1 MGFFKKIFRRKRS
14 KRNQDNGFFLEGI
27 GSEANIVKKSKSK
40 KKVPSYNSFK
50 SPELSKRDASR
61 NESHSAN
68 IGGKDKRTTPSNDS
82 SYGSSFDSGGGLP
95 AGISSRLQSPV
106 GHLKQKNNFRAN
118 FSDFNDE
125 NNFNRANRS
134 MSPSA
139 SSSYQANGNPRSP
152 QDARRSPNH
161 GLTSPNGGQIRSP
174 YGNNSY
180 NHQLSYGQIQ
190 QLERQ
195 SSPKPDDSRYYSSR
209 ADPKKLQ
216 LTRLPSGELVAKNSN
231 GGIVSPSSDFDL
243 STDAEDNEYNRIR
256 YSNQDFHLKPMLEAR
271 KSEEEYD
278 EFSPRSGPQD
288 HLHKKNSMYLSQDE
302 SEFGN
307 SILNGSAHR
316 SKNYFSDSDN
326 DMFSPTSQTSRGS
339 NHKSPQNMHSLSLSK
354 SESSKGSEKFTFNNF
369 EQDRVQSKVGKSV
382 SPRTMAIQEAQ
393 NNRAYP
399 DSSDSDFDG
408 EKKNVTSPGAIQRDL
423 EKAEAKSGVIQNF
436 VEFQNNAFDT
446 IADGPS
452 SKSLNDA
459 TSSVADLLA
468 QAKARRGMKS
478 AGSVS
483 STPHL
488 PRPAGDLSST
498 RSNSFQRR
506 QERKSWADS
515 HKEQSDEESKNGETE
530 SWLLNEV
537 SGALGPQGI
546 QADLESLG
554 ERSHRSRH
562 SHRSNRS
569 GSRRI
574 KGSEASVSSRHSR
587 SSRASRYS
595 IKSTKSHLSQMS
607 VESRS
612 VANDLIRLEMQLA
625 MVGAKA
631 GDNAVKKELELE
643 AKKKNSSGVGNGS
656 SSVQGN
662 LSIAN
667 ASSGGASLSQRS
679 SNRTVTTITK
689 RVKKT
694 VEAPPGKL
702 GIILANKTDSRGTVV
717 SGVRTNSVLFDK
729 IIPGDRIV
737 AIDGE
742 DVSRMSVSEI
752 TTIMSR
758 KSDFDRTLTVLTNP
772 KQQQDTILGAY

>member
-1 MGFFKKIFRRKRS
+1 MGFFQKIFRRKSS
-14 KRNQDNGFFLEGI
+14 KRNKDDGFFLEGI
-27 GSEANIVKKSKSK
+27 GSEANIVKKSTSKKK

-50 SPELSKRDASR
+50 SPELAKRNAER
-61 NESHSAN
+61 NEFKSN
-68 IGGKDKRTTPSNDS
+68 NNGGISKKTTPSHDS
-82 SYGSSFDSGGGLP
+82 SYGSSFDSGGGLQ
-95 AGISSRLQSPV
+95 AGISHRLQSPV
-106 GHLKQKNNFRAN
+106 GHLKQTNTLATK

-125 NNFNRANRS
+125 NNVNRANKNIAPS
-134 MSPSA
+134 VSSPFYA
-139 SSSYQANGNPRSP
+139 DRNVRSP
-152 QDARRSPNH
+152 QDARRSPNN
-161 GLTSPNGGQIRSP
+161 GRSPSSGQIHSP
-174 YGNNSY
+174 YGGNSY
-180 NHQLSYGQIQ
+180 NSQLNYNQIQ

-195 SSPKPDDSRYYSSR
+195 ISPRPVDSRYFNSQ
-209 ADPKKLQ
+209 ADSKKLQ
-216 LTRLPSGELVAKNSN
+216 LTRLPSGELVAKHSN
-231 GGIVSPSSDFDL
+231 GGIASPSSDFDL

-256 YSNQDFHLKPMLEAR
+256 YANQDFHLKPMLEAR

-278 EFSPRSGPQD
+278 EFSPRGSPD
-288 HLHKKNSMYLSQDE
+288 LLHKKNSMYLSQDE

-307 SILNGSAHR
+307 NILNGSGHR

-326 DMFSPTSQTSRGS
+326 DMFSPASQISKGS
-339 NHKSPQNMHSLSLSK
+339 NHKSPPNMNSLSLSQ
-354 SESSKGSEKFTFNNF
+354 SDSSKVSEKLMF
-369 EQDRVQSKVGKSV
+369 ENEKVSKSI
-382 SPRTMAIQEAQ
+382 SPRTLAIQEAQ
-393 NNRAYP
+393 NRLAYP

-408 EKKNVTSPGAIQRDL
+408 EKMKMASPRTIQRDL
-423 EKAEAKSGVIQNF
+423 EKTHEKSGVIENF
-436 VEFQNNAFDT
+436 VEFQNNAFDK
-446 IADGPS
+446 IGNAPI
-452 SKSLNDA
+452 SKSVNDA
-459 TSSVADLLA
+459 TSSVAELLA
-468 QAKARRGMKS
+468 QAKARRGLKT
-478 AGSVS
+478 AGSIS
-483 STPHL
+483 STPNL
-488 PRPAGDLSST
+488 PRPTGDPSST
-498 RSNSFQRR
+498 RSKSFQRR
-506 QERKSWADS
+506 QDKKNWVDS
-515 HKEQSDEESKNGETE
+515 PKEQSDEESKNGETE
-530 SWLLNEV
+530 SWLFNEV

-562 SHRSNRS
+562 SHKSNRS

-574 KGSEASVSSRHSR
+574 KGSEASVGSRHSR

-631 GDNAVKKELELE
+631 GDNVVRKELEME
-643 AKKKNSSGVGNGS
+643 AKKKAMSGHSAGLGNGPGSLVGNSPMPDSGV
-656 SSVQGN
+656 
-662 LSIAN
+662 
-667 ASSGGASLSQRS
+667 ASLSQRGANQS
-679 SNRTVTTITK
+679 VTTITK

-717 SGVRTNSVLFDK
+717 SGVRTTSVLFEK
-729 IIPGDRIV
+729 IVPGDRIV

-772 KQQQDTILGAY
+772 KQQQDAILGAY

>member
-1 MGFFKKIFRRKRS
+1 MGFFKKIFRRKSS
-14 KRNQDNGFFLEGI
+14 KRNKDDGFFLEGI

-50 SPELSKRDASR
+50 SPELAKRDPRR
-61 NESHSAN
+61 NDSNSKN
-68 IGGKDKRTTPSNDS
+68 VDGIIKRTTPSNDS

-95 AGISSRLQSPV
+95 PGISSRLRSPV
-106 GHLKQKNNFRAN
+106 GHLKQNNNFRAN

-125 NNFNRANRS
+125 NNFNRANQS
-134 MSPSA
+134 MSPSL
-139 SSSYQANGNPRSP
+139 SSPYQASGNVRRP
-152 QDARRSPNH
+152 QDARRSPMNRHSPH
-161 GLTSPNGGQIRSP
+161 GDQVRSP
-174 YGNNSY
+174 YGGNSNNP
-180 NHQLSYGQIQ
+180 QLSYNQIQ
-190 QLERQ
+190 HLEQ
-195 SSPKPDDSRYYSSR
+195 QNSPKPVDSRYFKGQ
-209 ADPKKLQ
+209 ADSKKLE
-216 LTRLPSGELVAKNSN
+216 LTRFSSGDLVDKNLN
-231 GGIVSPSSDFDL
+231 GGIASPSSDFDL

-256 YSNQDFHLKPMLEAR
+256 DANNDFHLKPMLQTR
-271 KSEEEYD
+271 ISEEEYD
-278 EFSPRSGPQD
+278 DFSPHGSTD
-288 HLHKKNSMYLSQDE
+288 LLHKKNSMYLSQDE

-307 SILNGSAHR
+307 SISNGSGHR

-339 NHKSPQNMHSLSLSK
+339 NHKSPQNMSSLSLSQ
-354 SESSKGSEKFTFNNF
+354 SETSKGIETRTFSKF
-369 EQDRVQSKVGKSV
+369 EQDRGQSKFVKAA
-382 SPRTMAIQEAQ
+382 SPRSLAIQEAQ

-408 EKKNVTSPGAIQRDL
+408 EKKNMVSPRSTQRVLD
-423 EKAEAKSGVIQNF
+423 KIEAKTGVIENF
-436 VEFQNNAFDT
+436 VEFQNNAFDK
-446 IADGPS
+446 IVDGPS
-452 SKSLNDA
+452 SKSVNDA
-459 TSSVADLLA
+459 TSSVAELLA
-468 QAKARRGMKS
+468 QAKARRGMKT
-478 AGSVS
+478 AASVS
-483 STPHL
+483 STPNL
-488 PRPAGDLSST
+488 PRPVNDPLST
-498 RSNSFQRR
+498 RSKTFQRR
-506 QERKSWADS
+506 QEKKSWVDS
-515 HKEQSDEESKNGETE
+515 HKEHSDEESKTGETE
-530 SWLLNEV
+530 SWLFNEV

-625 MVGAKA
+625 MVGSKA
-631 GDNAVKKELELE
+631 GDNVVKKELEME
-643 AKKKNSSGVGNGS
+643 AKKKAAHGVPAGIVNGS
-656 SSVQGN
+656 NSGPTTQASLG
-662 LSIAN
+662 I
-667 ASSGGASLSQRS
+667 ASSSQMGA
-679 SNRTVTTITK
+679 NRTVSTITK

-772 KQQQDTILGAY
+772 KQQHDTILGAY